1 MSNVKSIDVYA
12 IEAKVK
18 ANPELKDVWRYIEGL
33 KQAHKNQQELTNKA
47 VGKVRELAAEL
58 ATYKQ

>member
-1 MSNVKSIDVYA
+1 MNVKSIDVYA

-18 ANPELKDVWRYIEGL
+18 ANPELKDVCRYIEAL
-33 KQAHKNQQELTNKA
+33 KLAYDRQSEQTIKA

-58 ATYKQ
+58 AKYRQ